1 MRSARPVG
9 LLLSAAAA
17 LLWAIGMTVLQPL
30 TEPIGP
36 WSERLPGNNAYWARD
51 LRFTA
56 IVAVVLGLVLAGR
69 GRLRWTGPA
78 VLLGGLWLAADVTI
92 DRADPTGAGPT
103 VLLAAV
109 GCAVLGAVAAVP
121 WWRERDAT
129 GAGTDRWA
137 LTGAACVAGVLTM
150 VATGIESPTD
160 REPEL
165 NPAAFATGVLL
176 VALTIGAALAAAPA
190 RTRARCVLAA
200 GLGVAAVAGVGLIR
214 TIPPGPRA
222 LPELALGA
230 VLLTGVTLL
239 AWDWP
244 GGRPSWRR
252 HAVAALAALVGPT
265 VLLLVVAIVMIV
277 LLPVGAMFTA
287 LAGNSPINAA
297 DSDVLYSLI
306 GLLAGLGMGLLLA
319 WPPALG
325 YRADPSGPLRPLGSE
340 GPAGPAGGRPAS
352 AERR

>member
-9 LLLSAAAA
+9 LLLSAAAV

-51 LRFTA
+51 LRFVA
-56 IVAVVLGLVLAGR
+56 IVAVVLGLVLAGH

-78 VLLGGLWLAADVTI
+78 VLLGGLWTAADVAI
-92 DRADPTGAGPT
+92 DRADPSGTGWT
-103 VLLAAV
+103 VLLTA
-109 GCAVLGAVAAVP
+109 GGWAVLGLLEAVL
-121 WWRERDAT
+121 WWRER
-129 GAGTDRWA
+129 GAPRAGADRWA
-137 LTGAACVAGVLTM
+137 LTGAACVAGVLTL
-150 VATGIESPTD
+150 VAAGIESPTD

-165 NPAAFATGVLL
+165 NPSAFATGVLL

-200 GLGVAAVAGVGLIR
+200 GLVVAAVFGVGLIR
-214 TIPPGPRA
+214 TITPGPRA
-222 LPELALGA
+222 LPQLALGA

-244 GGRPSWRR
+244 GGRPVWRR
-252 HAVAALAALVGPT
+252 HAVAAVAALVGPVT
-265 VLLLVVAIVMIV
+265 MLVLVGITMIV
-277 LLPVGAMFTA
+277 LLPVGAIFTA

-297 DSDVLYSLI
+297 DSDVLLSLV

-325 YRADPSGPLRPLGSE
+325 YRR
-340 GPAGPAGGRPAS
+340 
-352 AERR
+352 